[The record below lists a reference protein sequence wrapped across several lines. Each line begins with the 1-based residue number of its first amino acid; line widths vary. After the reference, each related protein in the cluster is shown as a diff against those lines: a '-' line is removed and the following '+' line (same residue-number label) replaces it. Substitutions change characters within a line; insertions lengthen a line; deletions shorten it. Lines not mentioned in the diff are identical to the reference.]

1 VGLTL
6 DSEAAIMALA
16 TFKIFGQHGG
26 TSASCWL
33 EHQETDGEMSQVQ
46 KFTFTTNSLEMS
58 VAITGRV
65 PHISQEGFSPTGAP
79 AYSPEVGLVCTSSTG
94 DVQAEAVDLVIW
106 ATSE

>member
-1 VGLTL
+1 
-6 DSEAAIMALA
+6 
-16 TFKIFGQHGG
+16 
-26 TSASCWL
+26 
-33 EHQETDGEMSQVQ
+33 
-46 KFTFTTNSLEMS
+46 LEMS